1 MKMTQNNYKKEK
13 QINGIPYENLEL
25 FARNIYPYILKDIEN
40 YRKNEALKKST
51 TQE

>member
-1 MKMTQNNYKKEK
+1 MKMTQNNSKKE
-13 QINGIPYENLEL
+13 INGIPYEKLEL